1 MDNKTYNDFLNLALD
16 FVAAD
21 ISLIETENIIKIDP
35 ESELRLTIKNPN
47 KVVQLKNDFNNLW
60 NKI

>member
-47 KVVQLKNDFNNLW
+47 KIVQLKNDFNNLW

>member
-16 FVAAD
+16 FAAAD